1 MKKINL
7 LSKALFRRGYIE
19 IKDDKTGLFPTQVN
33 RVYNIDPNKMNN
45 QEIEMIF
52 SRVLRGLDY

>member
-7 LSKALFRRGYIE
+7 LSKALFRKGYVE
-19 IKDDKTGLFPTQVN
+19 IKDDKTVLFPAQLN

-45 QEIEMIF
+45 HEVEMIF
-52 SRVLRGLDY
+52 GRVLRGLNY